1 MTISIPFKLVTLQP
15 DKRQYKT
22 ASPTLEP
29 VYDLIVAV
37 EIPEKNEYIY
47 NLSDMTLA
55 LTSGNPQP
63 YPILT
68 VLGLAYVED
77 QLLSRIDVVDDKV
90 DSDIEWEDGE
100 EE

>member
-1 MTISIPFKLVTLQP
+1 MITVQFKVITLQP

-29 VYDLIVAV
+29 IIDLVVAV

-47 NLSDMTLA
+47 NLSNMTLA
-55 LTSGNPQP
+55 LTSGNKQP
-63 YPILT
+63 DPILT
-68 VLGLAYVED
+68 PLGLAYVED
-77 QLLSRIDVVDDKV
+77 QLLARIDVVDDN
-90 DSDIEWEDGE
+90 DDDFELEFEDGE